1 MRKIFLVLI
10 VLLVVGVV
18 AFQSAVFSHE
28 QKPTQEKGSM
38 MAMHEHCKQ
47 ALATLDK
54 INTDIDQA
62 HKQND
67 VNSLHNSLTQI
78 QQSVK
83 ETKEHI
89 NACMGMEHKEG
100 EEHQH

>member
-1 MRKIFLVLI
+1 MRKMYFVLI
-10 VLLVVGVV
+10 LLLLGAVV
-18 AFQSAVFSHE
+18 AFQSSVFSHE
-28 QKPTQEKGSM
+28 QKSTQQQGSM

-47 ALATLDK
+47 ALETLNK
-54 INTDIDQA
+54 INNNIDQA

-67 VNSLHNSLTQI
+67 VSALHNSLSEI

-83 ETKEHI
+83 EAKEHI

-100 EEHQH
+100 EK